1 MTNILKLPAFVYI
14 SNLLENYKRKQDE
27 LTKFKMK
34 FLEREAYKNFYD
46 QLLTQYTL
54 QLQGT
59 VDFHPSYYAKKEA
72 QAKAREVVLQVA
84 KNGRINHCY
93 RARIEEIRKSLK

>member
-1 MTNILKLPAFVYI
+1 MTNILKLPAFVFI
-14 SNLLENYKRKQDE
+14 SNLWENYKRKQDE
-27 LTKFKMK
+27 LTKFKMR

-54 QLQGT
+54 KLKGT
-59 VDFHPSYYAKKEA
+59 VDFHPSIYAKKIA
-72 QAKAREVVLQVA
+72 KAKAREVVLQVA
-84 KNGRINHCY
+84 KDGRINHCY